1 MFDNNFLDPEYVES
15 IVASTPS
22 GMFTDRDIHGYW
34 VAPEGVIYKDFNK
47 DVHYIKSDQLENVN
61 FVKYF
66 AGVDW
71 GV

>member
-1 MFDNNFLDPEYVES
+1 MPRCSPHIPDRENCNFLDPEYVES

-47 DVHYIKSDQLENVN
+47 DIHYISSEELE
-61 FVKYF
+61 K
-66 AGVDW
+66 
-71 GV
+71 